1 MQPNKGMRNT
11 EENSQGV
18 WAGYTGCKA
27 DTVRIPEEESEKG
40 EEGMLE
46 IIMAKK
52 FGKLM
57 TDIKLQI

>member
-1 MQPNKGMRNT
+1 MD
-11 EENSQGV
+11 ENSQEV
-18 WAGYTGCKA
+18 WASYPRCKA

-40 EEGMLE
+40 KEGMFE
-46 IIMAKK
+46 IIMAKN